1 MRARE
6 GAGLSKLPTEAA
18 QGALHAWELSAR
30 PHAWDLHAWE
40 LSSPLDSTRVLSDFH
55 KQLHVFHAWKIALH
69 AWIPCVGSKE
79 FRAVLYYKPLPK
91 PTQHK
96 YRNVS
101 IFSFSVWQ
109 SA

>member
-1 MRARE
+1 MFLYFGARELSTRAHAWDIPMRARE

-69 AWIPCVGSKE
+69 VWIPCVGSKE
-79 FRAVLYYKPLPK
+79 FRAVL
-91 PTQHK
+91 
-96 YRNVS
+96 
-101 IFSFSVWQ
+101 
-109 SA
+109 